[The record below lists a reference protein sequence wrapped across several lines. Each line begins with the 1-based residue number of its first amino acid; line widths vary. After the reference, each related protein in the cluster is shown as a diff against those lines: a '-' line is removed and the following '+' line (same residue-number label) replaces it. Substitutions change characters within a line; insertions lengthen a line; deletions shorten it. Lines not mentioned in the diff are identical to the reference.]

1 MNKRNL
7 NQANSSS
14 SERNRVKQERFTRLA
29 EARVTNVLRSIRIL
43 GNLSNT
49 SNYWY
54 DDQQVRRIFDEV
66 RDQLDVV
73 EQKFKVGAR
82 KKDERREF
90 KF

>member
-7 NQANSSS
+7 NQENPALA
-14 SERNRVKQERFTRLA
+14 ERDRVRRERFTRLA

-49 SNYWY
+49 SNYSY
-54 DDQQVRRIFDEV
+54 DDLQVQRIFKEV
-66 RDQLDVV
+66 RDQLEAV